1 LCGEYL
7 PMTVLSKTQ
16 MQIYLPIAE
25 LSIAAESVLLLGT
38 IVGFLSGI
46 FGVGGGFLTTPFL
59 IFMGIPPAVAVGT
72 QASQLV
78 ASGVAGSMGHFKRGN
93 VDVKIGTVMLAG
105 GFVGTFI
112 GILIFRLL
120 EYLGQIDFAVSL
132 LYVILLGGIGLLMIY
147 ESLTTIVRKKK
158 MSAEFNT
165 FKISPWLSR
174 LPYKVRFPHSKLF
187 ISALVPGGIGFVGG
201 VLASVLGIGGGFLIV
216 PAMIYILGM
225 PTILAAGTSLFQ
237 MIFITAA
244 ATILHAT
251 MNNTVDIMLA
261 SLLIVGS
268 VIGTQFGVVFAKYIK
283 PLHARITLAILVLA
297 VSFRLALELFI
308 QPAELYSTVVWGG

>member
-1 LCGEYL
+1 MCGEYL